1 MRYRVPDAVA
11 WIDAAE
17 FRDEDDLYL
26 ATLPGGTTV
35 LLQGPARLI
44 WLVAAAGGGAEPA
57 ASILPVGESGG
68 NDELPARFGAV
79 AGRGAGAAGGGGGSG
94 AGGPGRARDRRGHR
108 DLPPG
113 PRRAGAP
120 RATGRVTTPR

>member
-26 ATLPGGTTV
+26 ATLPGGPTA

-44 WLVAAAGGGAEPA
+44 WLAAAAGDDVVPVVAELVGRPAHEIAGDIETFLQDLVARGLLERLGG
-57 ASILPVGESGG
+57 
-68 NDELPARFGAV
+68 
-79 AGRGAGAAGGGGGSG
+79 
-94 AGGPGRARDRRGHR
+94 
-108 DLPPG
+108 
-113 PRRAGAP
+113 
-120 RATGRVTTPR
+120 